1 VVPSPPKKQK
11 GEQAMKKDGKTTFA
25 KTVQR
30 ELKKCGYDSFI
41 GGSYRFGFEKGTSD
55 VDIFVNSGYSR
66 CYSDLSLLEA
76 FAESITAIAF
86 PGISQFV
93 TSNGRYDN
101 CFCQYKIGNIVH
113 INFYREKDYL
123 RMEGDHI
130 LVEKFLNRHKLLKKM
145 RVTATSGTI
154 FYQHILDMAKQENFK
169 MKGVKL
175 SP

>member
-1 VVPSPPKKQK
+1 
-11 GEQAMKKDGKTTFA
+11 MKKDVKSTLA
-25 KTVQR
+25 RIVQR
-30 ELKKCGYDSFI
+30 ELKKHGCDSFI

-55 VDIFVNSGYSR
+55 VDIFVNSGYSK
-66 CYSDLSLLEA
+66 CYVEYSDFSLLEA

-93 TSNGRYDN
+93 TSNGKYDN
-101 CFCQYKIGNIVH
+101 CFCQYKIGNIAH

-145 RVTATSGTI
+145 REVAESGTK
-154 FYQHILDMAKQENFK
+154 FYKHVLFLAEVEK
-169 MKGVKL
+169 VKKKKL
-175 SP
+175 